1 MPEFV
6 EKRYITKIGKID
18 IPKISLLKQKKK
30 KITEKP
36 IKLPLYRFLYLSLKK

>member
-6 EKRYITKIGKID
+6 EKRYINKKGKKD

-30 KITEKP
+30 KYSK
-36 IKLPLYRFLYLSLKK
+36 